1 MLQEQWTTNWGNL
14 GPSSGWICMKKQP
27 KLLMLRCWSLP
38 VWLWHPSRLCPATHT
53 QTPTHTDTHTHRHA
67 HTPTHPNLQKLH
79 CFLPIRGVFPQ
90 LGEHISVPCI
100 KQGWRGVGVGW
111 FKSSECSA
119 TGRVYFCCRGVG
131 VGWFKSS
138 ECSAIGRVYFC
149 CPASKLTRWGGGGG
163 GVKSGEGLAT
173 GWVYFC
179 CSASKWTGSR
189 GQQFTKNTH
198 CILQSNVQLKP
209 LSLLSFC
216 ICSEKN
222 THLSETA

>member
-14 GPSSGWICMKKQP
+14 GPSSGWICTKKQP

-100 KQGWRGVGVGW
+100 KQGWSGVGVGW

-119 TGRVYFCCRGVG
+119 TGRVYFCC
-131 VGWFKSS
+131 
-138 ECSAIGRVYFC
+138 
-149 CPASKLTRWGGGGG
+149 PASKLTRWGGGGG
-163 GVKSGEGLAT
+163 GSNQVRVWQLGE
-173 GWVYFC
+173 C
-179 CSASKWTGSR
+179 ISAVLHQNGQGVGGSNL
-189 GQQFTKNTH
+189 QQQKDY
-198 CILQSNVQLKP
+198 ILQSNVQLKP